1 MPQIKSSRKRM
12 RQAEAAREHNRERR
26 SQLRTAI
33 KKVRTATTS
42 KEATRAY
49 TEAVSMLDR
58 AARKNLVHRNAA
70 ARTKSRL
77 ARVVS
82 EIAPG

>member
-1 MPQIKSSRKRM
+1 M
-12 RQAEAAREHNRERR
+12 RQAEAAREHNRQRR

-33 KKVRTATTS
+33 KKVRSATTGE
-42 KEATRAY
+42 EAALAY

-82 EIAPG
+82 AIAG

>member
-33 KKVRTATTS
+33 KKVRNATTS
-42 KEATRAY
+42 EEATRAY

-77 ARVVS
+77 ARVIS

>member
-1 MPQIKSSRKRM
+1 MPQIRSSRKRM

-33 KKVRTATTS
+33 KKVRGAAS
-42 KEATRAY
+42 KEEAASAY
-49 TEAVSMLDR
+49 TQAVSMLDR

-77 ARVVS
+77 ARVVAA
-82 EIAPG
+82 IPG